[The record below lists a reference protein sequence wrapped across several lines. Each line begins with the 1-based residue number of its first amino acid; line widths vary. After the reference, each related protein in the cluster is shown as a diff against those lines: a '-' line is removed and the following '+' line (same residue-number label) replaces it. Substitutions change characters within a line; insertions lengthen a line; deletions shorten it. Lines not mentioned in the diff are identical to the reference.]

1 MTAISASLREALV
14 KSIPSLRA
22 FAISLCHNRTEADDL
37 VQETLIRAWNNLN
50 NFEEGTNLKAW
61 LFTILRNNFYNGL
74 RKLKHQTDYAR
85 AMDGSQF
92 IVAPSQEKTI
102 EFGDMMRHLQELP
115 PDQREALILVTVEN
129 MSYEEVATIC
139 DCPVGTIKSRV
150 NRARNR
156 LAEVLELNENEGE
169 DSDAAAPAISSS
181 A

>member
-1 MTAISASLREALV
+1 MTGPSATLRDDLI

-37 VQETLIRAWNNLN
+37 VQETLIRAWNNLS

-74 RKLKHQTDYAR
+74 RKQKHQTEYAR
-85 AMDGSQF
+85 AMDAGQF
-92 IVAPSQEKTI
+92 VVQPTQDKSL
-102 EFGDMMRHLQELP
+102 EFNDVMRVLGDLP

-139 DCPVGTIKSRV
+139 ACPIGTVKSRV
-150 NRARNR
+150 NRARAR
-156 LAEVLELNENEGE
+156 LEALMEGAHATAQAK
-169 DSDAAAPAISSS
+169 SAAAAS
-181 A
+181 